1 MILKNGQEITT
12 PPIDAL
18 PIGTIVPYDGE
29 IAPTGYLICNGQ
41 AVSQAAYPELYQLLG
56 DRHRGTNP
64 VIEGQFYLPDL
75 RTRVPVGYDS
85 TNALFNSIGK
95 NGGELEHTLTVTEM
109 PAHRHNFNLTSS
121 TIEGQGVQW
130 ASNNITG
137 MSTDDSIEYDNLP
150 SINIGAGWSS
160 HGAISIAT
168 SGNGSPH
175 NNMQPFQVYN
185 YIIKAQMITIQLNK
199 NATTYSEAYIT
210 TTSELPDNSQI
221 TSPLS
226 YQVGNNSLA
235 VYLMGERLVKADP
248 SNSIDGNYIEIGDY
262 GSMSTT
268 IQLYNIGTTV
278 PQGTVIQFIV
288 TGGYNG

>member
-1 MILKNGQEITT
+1 M
-12 PPIDAL
+12 
-18 PIGTIVPYDGE
+18 
-29 IAPTGYLICNGQ
+29 
-41 AVSQAAYPELYQLLG
+41 
-56 DRHRGTNP
+56 
-64 VIEGQFYLPDL
+64 
-75 RTRVPVGYDS
+75 
-85 TNALFNSIGK
+85 FNSIGK
-95 NGGELEHTLTVTEM
+95 NGGELEHTLTITEM
-109 PAHRHNFNLTSS
+109 PAHRHNFALYSS

-130 ASNNITG
+130 KDSVITG
-137 MSTDDSIEYDNLP
+137 ISTDETIEYDNLP

-160 HGAISIAT
+160 HGYMALENT
-168 SGNGSPH
+168 GNGSPH

-185 YIIKAQMITIQLNK
+185 YIIKAQIITIQLNK

-210 TTSELPDNSQI
+210 TTTEIADNSQI

-248 SNSIDGNYIEIGDY
+248 SSSIAGNYIEVGDY